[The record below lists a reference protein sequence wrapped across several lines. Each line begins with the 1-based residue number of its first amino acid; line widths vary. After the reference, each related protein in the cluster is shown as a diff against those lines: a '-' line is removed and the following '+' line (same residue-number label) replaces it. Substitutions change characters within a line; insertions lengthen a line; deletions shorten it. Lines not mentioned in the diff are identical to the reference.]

1 MSKRRSLSIFQGGVP
16 EDETSA
22 LYNYRAAIVQL
33 VHLMLYNCG
42 AVVVQ
47 LQLYRRTAIEYSE
60 YQNYSQFH

>member
-1 MSKRRSLSIFQGGVP
+1 MPLAIPLGGNT

-33 VHLMLYNCG
+33 VHLMLYNYG
-42 AVVVQ
+42 AIVVQ

>member
-1 MSKRRSLSIFQGGVP
+1 MSKRRYLSTPLGGDT
-16 EDETSA
+16 EDETSE

-47 LQLYRRTAIEYSE
+47 LQLYRRTAIEHSE
-60 YQNYSQFH
+60 YPNYSSFH